1 MLALTTTSETLHVC
15 VHLRGDPD
23 AFRRAVFGIRERTA
37 SD

>member
-23 AFRRAVFGIRERTA
+23 AFTHTVSGIRERTA